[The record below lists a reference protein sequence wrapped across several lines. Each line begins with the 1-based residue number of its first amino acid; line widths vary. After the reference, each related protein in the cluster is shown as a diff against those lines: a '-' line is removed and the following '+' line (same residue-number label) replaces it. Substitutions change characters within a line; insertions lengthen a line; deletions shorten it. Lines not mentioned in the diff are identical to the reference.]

1 MQSMTD
7 TVKYFWGR
15 VALGYGLLCPAMAG
29 VFFLILGFLAQPE
42 KFESLLQA
50 VHIREFVFQWE
61 GLIVLLLFPLGGILF
76 FGIPYLIF
84 ALFFIGFKV
93 RQGWPAYGFAATWG
107 GFLGSFWIF
116 GIQPLYA
123 ISRVEAYF
131 GLGAAF
137 SLALAG
143 VVMTYLVVPPK
154 DGDE

>member
-1 MQSMTD
+1 MTD
-7 TVKYFWGR
+7 TAKYFWGR
-15 VALGYGLLCPAMAG
+15 VALGYGLLCPAIAG

-50 VHIREFVFQWE
+50 VHAREFIFQWE
-61 GLIVLLLFPLGGILF
+61 ELIVLLLFPLGGILF
-76 FGIPYLIF
+76 FGVPYLIL

-93 RQGWPAYGFAATWG
+93 HQGWQAYGFAATWG
-107 GFLGSFWIF
+107 VFLGSFLIF
-116 GIQPLYA
+116 GIQPPYA

-143 VVMTYLVVPPK
+143 VVVTYLVVPPR
-154 DGDE
+154 DRDE